1 VSMNSTVLASAAFSG
16 AVAIA
21 VTLLVERWGGRVG
34 GVLGTIP
41 TTIVPAAA
49 GMAAGASVAG
59 LESSLAM
66 VPMGM
71 IVNGVFLMVFLHL
84 PERLRGGERLV
95 LLQTSVLALGVWA
108 VLGSMMLQV
117 TRVALTFMPAV
128 LLAACATSVL
138 GLLGLAVAR
147 RPRPAPAARRR
158 PTAVEIGAR
167 GVAAALA
174 IGIAVHL
181 ATLGHALVAGLASV
195 FPAIFLTT
203 MVGLWLAQGNAVP
216 RGAAGPMLL
225 GSTSVGLYAT
235 VAMWSLSSLGVAV
248 GSVVAWLVAVVGWTI
263 PCSLWINHRAQG
275 PGSSVQVQEHR

>member
-1 VSMNSTVLASAAFSG
+1 MTSTVLVSAALAG

-49 GMAAGASVAG
+49 GMAVGSSMAS
-59 LESSLAM
+59 LESSLAI

-71 IVNGVFLMVFLHL
+71 FVNGVFLLVFLHV

-95 LLQTSVLALGVWA
+95 LLQTTMLALLVWVAFGSVMLFVAERLLSGVSGLVLAAAGSAGLGGLGV
-108 VLGSMMLQV
+108 
-117 TRVALTFMPAV
+117 
-128 LLAACATSVL
+128 
-138 GLLGLAVAR
+138 AVAR

-158 PTAVEIGAR
+158 PHPAEVGAR
-167 GVAAALA
+167 GMAAALA
-174 IGIAVHL
+174 IGLAVHL

-203 MVGLWLAQGNAVP
+203 MVALWLAQGNAVP

-225 GSTSVGLYAT
+225 GSTSVGVYAT
-235 VAMWSLSSLGVAV
+235 VAIWSLPALGLTI
-248 GSVVAWLVAVVGWTI
+248 GSAVAWCAAVLGWTV
-263 PCSLWINHRAQG
+263 PCSLWLNHRASRLD
-275 PGSSVQVQEHR
+275 SSVQAQEPQ